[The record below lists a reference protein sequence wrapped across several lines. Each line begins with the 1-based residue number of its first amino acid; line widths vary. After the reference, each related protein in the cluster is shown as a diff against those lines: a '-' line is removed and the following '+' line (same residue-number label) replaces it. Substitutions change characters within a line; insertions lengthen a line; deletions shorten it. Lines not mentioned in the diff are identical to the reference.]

1 MISVK
6 MTTPQRKRIDA
17 SKSLSIISMLRLALA
32 EFGFEH
38 ERALGD
44 DDGTRF
50 QSIDDLDPATATL
63 AGDNCRRL
71 KTPCGFYE
79 HDFLAFNGLHRFL
92 GQRDQSAIRSDAR
105 SVGKEGDS
113 KCRTRRTPAQ

>member
-1 MISVK
+1 M
-6 MTTPQRKRIDA
+6 R
-17 SKSLSIISMLRLALA
+17 RLALA

-92 GQRDQSAIRSDAR
+92 GQRDQSAIAAATRLDA
-105 SVGKEGDS
+105 GAQALTGGEAADPL
-113 KCRTRRTPAQ
+113 RRQYDG